1 MPGRNEEPGANRH
14 EEEMGAGKTS
24 GSTAQAARRNR
35 TLAIACVA
43 FVGCMVG
50 AAYAAVPLYQIFC
63 AVTGYG
69 GTTQRAEAAPVQPI
83 DRRIKVRFDG
93 NVGSA
98 LPWSFRP
105 VKRQVELRMGEVATE
120 LYHVVNESNGVTA
133 GTATFNV
140 TPFEAGSYFNKL
152 DCFCFTEQDLAGG
165 EERDMPVVFFV
176 DPAMDEDPNLA
187 HIDTITLSYTFF
199 PAETPEHPVAAAP
212 ASDNSGNL

>member
-1 MPGRNEEPGANRH
+1 MPGRNEEA
-14 EEEMGAGKTS
+14 GAGERRERQ
-24 GSTAQAARRNR
+24 GADERGAGRRNR
-35 TLAIACVA
+35 TLALACAA

-69 GTTQRAEAAPVQPI
+69 GTTQRAEAAPLQPI
-83 DRRIKVRFDG
+83 DRHIKVRFDG
-93 NVGSA
+93 NVA
-98 LPWSFRP
+98 TTLPWSFKP
-105 VKRQVELRMGEVATE
+105 VKRQVELRLGEVATE
-120 LYHVVNESNGVTA
+120 LYHVINDGAGATA

-140 TPFEAGSYFNKL
+140 TPFEAGAYFNKL
-152 DCFCFTEQDLAGG
+152 DCFCFTEQDLAAG

-199 PAETPEHPVAAAP
+199 PAKTPEPPVAAAAGP
-212 ASDNSGNL
+212 ENLGKL